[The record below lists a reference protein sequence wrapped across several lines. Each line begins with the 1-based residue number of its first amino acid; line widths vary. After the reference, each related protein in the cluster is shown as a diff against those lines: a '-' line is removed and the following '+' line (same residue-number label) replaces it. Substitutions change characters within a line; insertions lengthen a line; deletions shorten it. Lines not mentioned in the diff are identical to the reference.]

1 MNYNINPIVN
11 ASNTIDTTCVVA
23 CDAADEVVSELPNG
37 LLSLASDDVAA
48 AAVDLDELLP
58 VVDVVMVVDGFE
70 ADEPES
76 EDVWLDDEALLV
88 DVLLVADVEDELPLP
103 LPDLAP
109 NPI

>member
-1 MNYNINPIVN
+1 
-11 ASNTIDTTCVVA
+11 
-23 CDAADEVVSELPNG
+23 
-37 LLSLASDDVAA
+37 
-48 AAVDLDELLP
+48 
-58 VVDVVMVVDGFE
+58 MVVDGFE